1 MREILFR
8 GKGYSGEWFCG
19 NLRISN
25 LLNDPTDYVEILP
38 INVGPPDFPTYERVQ
53 PETVGQYTGMLDKNG
68 KKIFEGDLIFQKFE
82 DGESEVAEVIWHDSP
97 ESVGWYIHSICPIP
111 DFYPFCSFDCA
122 AWEVIGNIHDN
133 PEMLRKEK
141 SE

>member
-53 PETVGQYTGMLDKNG
+53 PETVGQYTGLLDKNG
-68 KKIFEGDLIFQKFE
+68 KKIFEGDIVNGAFSNGPAEIRMILGAWVACRGKGWSDIGIKANTL
-82 DGESEVAEVIWHDSP
+82 EVA
-97 ESVGWYIHSICPIP
+97 
-111 DFYPFCSFDCA
+111 
-122 AWEVIGNIHDN
+122 GNIHDN
-133 PEMLRKEK
+133 PELMEGIL
-141 SE
+141 